1 MQTYIALFRA
11 INVLG
16 NNLLPMKDLK
26 SILEKLG
33 VEEIKTYI
41 QSGNVV
47 FNYTGSDIT
56 DLSKKITAAIKRNH
70 GFEPNVIFLKQKDIE
85 KTISS
90 NPFPE
95 GDLAPQTL
103 HAFFLESK
111 PENPN
116 LKKMDEI
123 KTKTERYMLIDKVF
137 YLHTPDG
144 FGRSKLGAQTE
155 KLLGVSATARNWRTV
170 NKILEMINQDNLK

>member
-16 NNLLPMKDLK
+16 KNLLPMKDLK

-70 GFEPNVIFLKQKDIE
+70 SFEPNVILLKKKDIQ
-85 KTISS
+85 KAVAN
-90 NPFPE
+90 NPFPQV
-95 GDLAPQTL
+95 GDNHKTL
-103 HAFFLESK
+103 HVYFLESK
-111 PENPN
+111 PTNPN
-116 LKKMDEI
+116 LEKMLEI
-123 KTKTERYMLIDKVF
+123 KSDMEQYEIIDKFF
-137 YLHTPDG
+137 YLYTPGG
-144 FGRSKLGAQTE
+144 FGKSKLADRAE

-170 NKILEMINQDNLK
+170 NKILEMISEAG